1 MKKSLFILF
10 FGILIS
16 SCSSSKGRTQK
27 KKYFNE
33 NNVKISKS
41 KFRKIRATNRLL
53 DIPGD
58 SAHHRKLTLREKR
71 GKITNR
77 PILELLLE
85 NEINR
90 EIDSTKPIV
99 IIFYPGKD
107 ACNSSGSASKEQRKY
122 WFDILEDGVYQL
134 AKTKPIYIYKE
145 KEGLEKYHGILT
157 WHKDP
162 DQTIERLFFEHHYPC
177 SSFVVISKDGDYIS
191 FFGEFGKKYLWGA
204 IDYLTK

>member
-58 SAHHRKLTLREKR
+58 SAHHRKLTLRDKR

-107 ACNSSGSASKEQRKY
+107 PCNSSGSASKEQRKY
-122 WFDILEDGVYQL
+122 WFDVLEDGIYQL
-134 AKTKPIYIYKE
+134 VKTKPIYIYKE
-145 KEGLEKYHGILT
+145 KEGLEKHHGVLT

-162 DQTIERLFFEHHYPC
+162 NKTIERLFFEHHYPC

-204 IDYLTK
+204 IDYITK

>member
-177 SSFVVISKDGDYIS
+177 SYFKRWRLY
-191 FFGEFGKKYLWGA
+191 
-204 IDYLTK
+204 

>member
-107 ACNSSGSASKEQRKY
+107 PCNSSGSASKEQRKY
-122 WFDILEDGVYQL
+122 WFDVLEDGIYQL
-134 AKTKPIYIYKE
+134 VKTKPIYIYKE
-145 KEGLEKYHGILT
+145 KEGLEKYHGVLT

-162 DQTIERLFFEHHYPC
+162 NKTIERLFFEHHYPC

-204 IDYLTK
+204 IDYITK

>member
-77 PILELLLE
+77 PLLE
-85 NEINR
+85 FLLESEINR

-99 IIFYPGKD
+99 IIFHPGKD
-107 ACNSSGSASKEQRKY
+107 ACNSSGSASKERRKY
-122 WFDILEDGVYQL
+122 WFDVLEDGVYQL

-157 WHKDP
+157 WYKDP
-162 DQTIERLFFEHHYPC
+162 DQTIERLFFKHHYPC

-204 IDYLTK
+204 IDYITK